1 MSVPLTGKV
10 TSLTVKNTLH
20 SNEIWTEELHIRND
34 SKDRKYVNIREIIKK
49 LEELKTLENQ
59 LQETIKT
66 VSEIIKNTPTGTQT
80 IVKGP
85 KGDKGDKGDPGES
98 VVGPQGP
105 PGKQGKQGLRG
116 PSVSQL
122 SNIPDVDVSSLV
134 DGAVLVWSESKK
146 RWVAQNVFETE
157 ETDE

>member
-20 SNEIWTEELHIRND
+20 SNEIWTEQLHIRNKD
-34 SKDRKYVNIREIIKK
+34 DRKYLNVMDVVAK
-49 LEELKTLENQ
+49 LDELKALEKQ

-66 VSEIIKNTPTGTQT
+66 VTEAIKNTSTGTQQ

-116 PSVSQL
+116 ASISQ
-122 SNIPDVDVSSLV
+122 
-134 DGAVLVWSESKK
+134 
-146 RWVAQNVFETE
+146 
-157 ETDE
+157 

>member
-20 SNEIWTEELHIRND
+20 SNEIWTEQLHIRNKD
-34 SKDRKYVNIREIIKK
+34 DRKYLNVMDVVAK
-49 LEELKTLENQ
+49 LDELKALEKQ

-66 VSEIIKNTPTGTQT
+66 VTEAIKNTSTGTQQ

-116 PSVSQL
+116 ASISQL
-122 SNIPDVDVSSLV
+122 ANIPDVDVSEIV
-134 DGAVLVWSESKK
+134 DGAVLVWSADKK
-146 RWVAQNVFETE
+146 KWVAQNVFEE
-157 ETDE
+157 AEGDE